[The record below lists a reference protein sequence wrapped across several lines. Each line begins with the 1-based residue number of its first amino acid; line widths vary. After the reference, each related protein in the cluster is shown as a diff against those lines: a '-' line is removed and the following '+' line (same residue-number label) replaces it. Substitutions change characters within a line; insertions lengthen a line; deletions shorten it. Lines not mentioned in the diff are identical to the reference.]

1 MSAALR
7 NMGPQFRRLGISV
20 RNFSSSVGGG
30 NKEVRLEGAR
40 TIGLFSG
47 GLTLGTIIDL
57 WFQKKKYGRVIH
69 FLGIP
74 IAKKE

>member
-47 GLTLGTIIDL
+47 GFTLATIIDF
-57 WFQKKKYGRVIH
+57 WFQTKKHGRVLH
-69 FLGIP
+69 VLGIP
-74 IAKKE
+74 MTKKA